1 MVESLFGEACCL
13 GVDSHCDGVR
23 LHTSLLSFRIPDTS
37 KMISAAEAVDKIN
50 YSLVPTQIRF
60 SPCTNVTDR
69 P

>member
-1 MVESLFGEACCL
+1 MVESFSREACCS
-13 GVDSHCDGVR
+13 GVDPRCDGVG
-23 LHTSLLSFRIPDTS
+23 LHTSLLTFRIPDTS
-37 KMISAAEAVDKIN
+37 KMINAANAVDIIN